1 MGERV
6 AEFEQIYRD
15 YFREVFFYVRRL
27 SGGDERLAEDVTSE
41 AFFRALRRA
50 LHAFSAI
57 LHAIAGAAFTR
68 GAL

>member
-1 MGERV
+1 M
-6 AEFEQIYRD
+6 F
-15 YFREVFFYVRRL
+15 
-27 SGGDERLAEDVTSE
+27 GGDERLAEDGTGE